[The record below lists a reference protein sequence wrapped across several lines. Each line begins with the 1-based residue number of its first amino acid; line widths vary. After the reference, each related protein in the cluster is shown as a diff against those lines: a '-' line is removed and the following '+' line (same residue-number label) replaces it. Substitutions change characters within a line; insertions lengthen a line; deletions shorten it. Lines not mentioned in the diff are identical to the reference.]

1 MGPPPRVNN
10 KLVLHSNS
18 VYYRNTAAGL
28 ISNGTGTG
36 PSNLPLIDYD
46 ALPDNLT
53 IPNGGFRTNPLGSVV
68 DSSSSTA
75 SIVNAVNLPATAPP
89 SSTPEIEIASTTVGP
104 SQRRARRVLNSLFKR
119 KTLTVPGFNGA
130 MVQTFFGGSTASWN
144 SPKLQYS
151 YFRGLRLQIN

>member
-1 MGPPPRVNN
+1 MGPPLRVNN

-28 ISNGTGTG
+28 ISNGTGTR
-36 PSNLPLIDYD
+36 PENLPLIDYD
-46 ALPDNLT
+46 ALPDNVT
-53 IPNGGFRTNPLGSVV
+53 IPNGGFRTNPLGSVGT
-68 DSSSSTA
+68 SSSSATP
-75 SIVNAVNLPATAPP
+75 AVKAVTLPATAPP
-89 SSTPEIEIASTTVGP
+89 SSTLEIAPAPVGP
-104 SQRRARRVLNSLFKR
+104 SRRRARRVLDSLFKR

-151 YFRGLRLQIN
+151 YFRGLRFQIN